1 MQHLFAKCKKM
12 LHNKREESKE
22 TSNSPHSQE
31 DIKCTKI
38 LNEIMVYTA
47 PSFNIQAIDVTSV
60 TEQFQSLSTDD
71 KLGLLWVAYTE
82 IGRSITP
89 AAPGAA
95 RLQFAEGLIHQI
107 KQMSTDEQLEA
118 MRDIANKVSTPITR
132 SYGVLTNN
140 TKLAFWYQLAELM
153 ESGEVIPVPSY
164 YQLSQQANKTLVAIQ
179 SLNFNAQIT
188 VLRNAV
194 CDMGVDPLA

>member
-1 MQHLFAKCKKM
+1 
-12 LHNKREESKE
+12 
-22 TSNSPHSQE
+22 
-31 DIKCTKI
+31 
-38 LNEIMVYTA
+38 MVYTA
-47 PSFNIQAIDVTSV
+47 PNFNLQAIDVTSV
-60 TEQFQSLSTDD
+60 TKQFQSLSTDD

-82 IGRSITP
+82 IGHSITP

-95 RLQFAEGLIHQI
+95 RLQFAEGLINQI
-107 KQMSTDEQLEA
+107 KQMSQDEQLQA

-153 ESGEVIPVPSY
+153 RIGYVIPVPSY
-164 YQLSQQANKTLVAIQ
+164 YQLSQQASQTLVAIQ
-179 SLNFNAQIT
+179 SLSFNEQIT

>member
-1 MQHLFAKCKKM
+1 
-12 LHNKREESKE
+12 
-22 TSNSPHSQE
+22 
-31 DIKCTKI
+31 
-38 LNEIMVYTA
+38 MVYTA
-47 PSFNIQAIDVTSV
+47 PNFNIQAIDVTSV
-60 TEQFQSLSTDD
+60 TAQFQSLSTDD

-95 RLQFAEGLIHQI
+95 RLQFAEGIINEI
-107 KQMSTDEQLEA
+107 KNMSPDEQLQL
-118 MRDIANKVSTPITR
+118 MRDLTNKISTPITR
-132 SYGVLTNN
+132 AYGVLTNN

-153 ESGEVIPVPSY
+153 EAGIVIPVTPY
-164 YQLSQQANKTLVAIQ
+164 YQLSQQANATLVALQ
-179 SLNFNAQIT
+179 SLDFNQQIT

>member
-1 MQHLFAKCKKM
+1 
-12 LHNKREESKE
+12 
-22 TSNSPHSQE
+22 
-31 DIKCTKI
+31 
-38 LNEIMVYTA
+38 MVYTA
-47 PSFNIQAIDVTSV
+47 PNLNTQALDVTSV

-95 RLQFAEGLIHQI
+95 RLQFAEGLINQI
-107 KQMSTDEQLEA
+107 KSMSQDEQLQA
-118 MRDIANKVSTPITR
+118 MRDLANKMSTPITR
-132 SYGVLTNN
+132 AYGVLTNN

-153 ESGEVIPVPSY
+153 EAGVVIPVPPSY
-164 YQLSQQANKTLVAIQ
+164 RLSEKANKTLLAIQ
-179 SLNFNAQIT
+179 HLDFNQQIT

>member
-1 MQHLFAKCKKM
+1 
-12 LHNKREESKE
+12 
-22 TSNSPHSQE
+22 
-31 DIKCTKI
+31 
-38 LNEIMVYTA
+38 MVYTA
-47 PSFNIQAIDVTSV
+47 PNFNIQAVDVTSV
-60 TEQFQSLSTDD
+60 TAQFQSLSTDD

-95 RLQFAEGLIHQI
+95 RLQFAEGIINAI
-107 KQMSTDEQLEA
+107 KNMSQDEQLQL
-118 MRDIANKVSTPITR
+118 MRDLTNKISTPITR
-132 SYGVLTNN
+132 AYGVLTNN

-153 ESGEVIPVPSY
+153 EAGVVIPVPPF
-164 YQLSQQANKTLVAIQ
+164 YQLSQQANTTLVALQ
-179 SLNFNAQIT
+179 SLDFNQQIT

>member
-1 MQHLFAKCKKM
+1 
-12 LHNKREESKE
+12 
-22 TSNSPHSQE
+22 
-31 DIKCTKI
+31 
-38 LNEIMVYTA
+38 MVYTA
-47 PSFNIQAIDVTSV
+47 PNFNTQALDVNSV
-60 TEQFQSLSTDD
+60 TKQFQSLSTDD

-95 RLQFAEGLIHQI
+95 RLQFAEGLINQI
-107 KQMSTDEQLEA
+107 KNMSQDEQLQA
-118 MRDIANKVSTPITR
+118 MRDLVNKVSTPITR
-132 SYGVLTNN
+132 AYGVFTNN

-153 ESGEVIPVPSY
+153 QAGFVVPVPPF
-164 YQLSQQANKTLVAIQ
+164 YQLSEKANSTLFAIQ
-179 SLNFNAQIT
+179 RLDFNQQIT

>member
-1 MQHLFAKCKKM
+1 
-12 LHNKREESKE
+12 
-22 TSNSPHSQE
+22 
-31 DIKCTKI
+31 
-38 LNEIMVYTA
+38 MVYTA
-47 PSFNIQAIDVTSV
+47 PNFNTQALDLKSV

-89 AAPGAA
+89 AAPAAA
-95 RLQFAEGLIHQI
+95 RLQFTEGLLNQF
-107 KQMSTDEQLEA
+107 KNMSQDDQLQA
-118 MRDIANKVSTPITR
+118 MRDLVNKISTPITR
-132 SYGVLTNN
+132 AYGVLANN

-153 ESGEVIPVPSY
+153 QAGFVVPVPPF
-164 YQLSQQANKTLVAIQ
+164 YQLSEKASSTLFAIQ
-179 SLNFNAQIT
+179 SLDFNQQIT

>member
-1 MQHLFAKCKKM
+1 
-12 LHNKREESKE
+12 
-22 TSNSPHSQE
+22 
-31 DIKCTKI
+31 
-38 LNEIMVYTA
+38 MVYTA
-47 PSFNIQAIDVTSV
+47 PNFNIQAINVTSV

-95 RLQFAEGLIHQI
+95 RLQFTEGLLNQI
-107 KQMSTDEQLEA
+107 KQMSTDEQLQA

-132 SYGVLTNN
+132 SYGVLSKN

-153 ESGEVIPVPSY
+153 ESGDVVPVPSY
-164 YQLSQQANKTLVAIQ
+164 YQLSQQANQTLVAIQ
-179 SLNFNAQIT
+179 SLNFNEQIT

-194 CDMGVDPLA
+194 CDMGIDPLA

>member
-1 MQHLFAKCKKM
+1 
-12 LHNKREESKE
+12 
-22 TSNSPHSQE
+22 
-31 DIKCTKI
+31 
-38 LNEIMVYTA
+38 MVYTA
-47 PSFNIQAIDVTSV
+47 PNFNIQAVDVTSV
-60 TEQFQSLSTDD
+60 TAQFQSLSTDD

-95 RLQFAEGLIHQI
+95 RLQFAEGIINEI
-107 KQMSTDEQLEA
+107 KNMSQDEQLQL
-118 MRDIANKVSTPITR
+118 MRDLTNKISTPITR
-132 SYGVLTNN
+132 AYGVLTNN

-153 ESGEVIPVPSY
+153 EAGVVIPVPPY
-164 YQLSQQANKTLVAIQ
+164 YQLSQEANATLVALQ
-179 SLNFNAQIT
+179 SLDFNQQIT